1 MDSATLSVSWDD
13 FPKVAT
19 NLFNDLSNDAAFT
32 DVTLVS
38 EDLQQVRAH
47 RIVLAASS
55 NILGN
60 ILATLNRP
68 DPLLYLKGVQHD
80 QLEALMGFIYQGK
93 AEVAEHQL
101 EGFMRAATELGIKG
115 LLKGV
120 GEGQEG
126 QPQTAKPSNDARRV
140 REQEKINTEQDS
152 KDSLV
157 NLRIGEVN
165 RVLRI
170 ETQTKGTDEK
180 LALKKVKKIKKKR
193 ATIEKLSQDQIAT
206 KPFLEDS
213 KEALRNALEDVAI
226 KASSKKADN
235 DSTRTEQHLVDLV
248 AVEAAQ
254 KDNSRHY
261 SCNHCEYRSKNKESL
276 KKHIII
282 HEGVKFTCM
291 WDGCDQKY
299 TSRDN
304 VRRHMKTA
312 HGIQGDDF
320 GCDKCTMKF
329 AIPEALKAHIVEAHT
344 RKRQLGQK

>member
-1 MDSATLSVSWDD
+1 
-13 FPKVAT
+13 
-19 NLFNDLSNDAAFT
+19 
-32 DVTLVS
+32 
-38 EDLQQVRAH
+38 
-47 RIVLAASS
+47 
-55 NILGN
+55 
-60 ILATLNRP
+60 
-68 DPLLYLKGVQHD
+68 
-80 QLEALMGFIYQGK
+80 MGFIYQGK

-126 QPQTAKPSNDARRV
+126 QPQTAKTSNHAQRA

-165 RVLRI
+165 KVLRI
-170 ETQTKGTDEK
+170 ETRTDKK
-180 LALKKVKKIKKKR
+180 LSLKKVKKIKKKR
-193 ATIEKLSQDQIAT
+193 APIEELSKDQVT

-254 KDNSRHY
+254 KDNSGHY

-329 AIPEALKAHIVEAHT
+329 SIPEALKAHIVEAHT